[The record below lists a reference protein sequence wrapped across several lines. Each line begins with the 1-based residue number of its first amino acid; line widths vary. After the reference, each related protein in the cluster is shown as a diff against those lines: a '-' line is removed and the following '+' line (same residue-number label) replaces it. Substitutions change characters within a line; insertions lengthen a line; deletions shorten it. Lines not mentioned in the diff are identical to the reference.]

1 MDVGRR
7 LRSVLAEADQVD
19 RAVYR
24 AIAGTSTPQLDRAMP
39 RLSEAANYSRLWIA
53 SSVLL
58 AAGGPRG
65 RLAAGSGL
73 AAIAATSAFANLVV
87 KPLGQRRRP
96 DRGAE
101 EVPIERRVEMPRSR
115 SFPSGHAASAVAFA
129 STVGRVLP
137 AAGIPVR
144 CLAAL
149 VAYSRVH
156 TGVHYP
162 GDVLAGALIGATM
175 ADVTGDRLTRYLK
188 RRGGWP
194 YATSSAASIR
204 ASRV

>member
-1 MDVGRR
+1 MEVERR
-7 LRSVLAEADQVD
+7 LRRVVAEADQVD

-24 AIAGTSTPQLDRAMP
+24 AIAGTPTPQLDDAMR

-53 SSVLL
+53 ASVLL

-65 RLAAGSGL
+65 RVAAASGL
-73 AAIAATSAFANLVV
+73 TAVAATSAVANLVV
-87 KPLGQRRRP
+87 KPLGRRRRP

-101 EVPIERRVEMPRSR
+101 DVPAARQVEMPGSR
-115 SFPSGHAASAVAFA
+115 SFPSGHAASAFAFA
-129 STVGRVLP
+129 SGVGQVLP
-137 AAGIPVR
+137 VAGIPIR

-162 GDVLAGALIGATM
+162 GDVVAGALIGATT
-175 ADVTGDRLTRYLK
+175 ADVTSGRVTGYLTRCD
-188 RRGGWP
+188 RP
-194 YATSSAASIR
+194 
-204 ASRV
+204 

>member
-1 MDVGRR
+1 
-7 LRSVLAEADQVD
+7 VLAEADHVD

-58 AAGGPRG
+58 AAGGRRG

-87 KPLGQRRRP
+87 KPLGRRRRP

-101 EVPIERRVEMPRSR
+101 EVPLERRVEMPRSR

-137 AAGIPVR
+137 AVGIPVR

-175 ADVTGDRLTRYLK
+175 ADVTGDRLTRYLE

-194 YATSSAASIR
+194 YATSPAASIR

>member
-1 MDVGRR
+1 MEVERR
-7 LRSVLAEADQVD
+7 LRRVVAEADQID

-24 AIAGTSTPQLDRAMP
+24 AIAGTSTPGLDRAMR

-65 RLAAGSGL
+65 RVAAGSGL
-73 AAIAATSAFANLVV
+73 AAVAATSAVANLIV
-87 KPLGQRRRP
+87 KPLGRRRRP
-96 DRGAE
+96 DRSAE
-101 EVPIERRVEMPRSR
+101 DVSPARQVEMPGSR
-115 SFPSGHAASAVAFA
+115 SFPSGHAASAFAFA
-129 STVGRVLP
+129 SGVGRVLP
-137 AAGIPVR
+137 VAGIPIR

-162 GDVLAGALIGATM
+162 GDVVAGALIGATM
-175 ADVTGDRLTRYLK
+175 ADVTSGPAIGYLTRCD
-188 RRGGWP
+188 RP
-194 YATSSAASIR
+194 
-204 ASRV
+204 